1 MLPRKYVRAMLSR
14 LLILAGI
21 AAALLPV
28 AALAQNESGGA
39 DAGTCTLKD
48 HVYTCNGA
56 AFQAALA
63 GATTVGVETHN
74 SDGVARNQLTE
85 LLTKKMGK
93 TVAADG
99 SKSDLIFLLM
109 PIDPSGV
116 VSGMGD
122 VDLGTL
128 RVYSP
133 APDGSRGHLLWAETF
148 SGPQD
153 MVWPAVVH
161 GLILQFQ
168 ARFHIR

>member
-1 MLPRKYVRAMLSR
+1 MIAMRDFRLR
-14 LLILAGI
+14 NGLLILVGI
-21 AAALLPV
+21 AGALLPMV
-28 AALAQNESGGA
+28 GGAQNESGGA
-39 DAGTCTLKD
+39 DAGTCALKD

-63 GATTVGVETHN
+63 GATTAVVQTHN
-74 SDGVARNQLTE
+74 SDGVARDQLTS

-93 TVAADG
+93 TVAAEG
-99 SKSDLIFLLM
+99 SQSDLIFLLI

-116 VSGMGD
+116 VNGIGD
-122 VDLGTL
+122 ADLGTL

-133 APDGSRGHLLWAETF
+133 AADGSRGHLLWAETF

-161 GLILQFQ
+161 GLILHFQ
-168 ARFHIR
+168 ARFHIK